1 MKYSINYTKK
11 FKKNLRLCQK
21 RGYDMNLFE
30 QVSNLL
36 ETTGSF
42 PSNTTRISY
51 PGNTQDCGN
60 VISKETGC

>member
-36 ETTGSF
+36 ETTGSL
-42 PSNTTRISY
+42 PSQYHRISY
-51 PGNTQDCGN
+51 PGNTRDCGN
-60 VISKETGC
+60 AISKETGC

>member
-11 FKKNLRLCQK
+11 FKKNLRLCKK

-36 ETTGSF
+36 ETTGSL
-42 PSNTTRISY
+42 PPNTTRISY

-60 VISKETGC
+60 AISKETGC

>member
-36 ETTGSF
+36 ETTVPF
-42 PSNTTRISY
+42 PPNTTRISY
-51 PGNTQDCGN
+51 PGNTRDCGN
-60 VISKETGC
+60 AISKETGC

>member
-36 ETTGSF
+36 ETTGSL
-42 PSNTTRISY
+42 PSQYHPHKLS
-51 PGNTQDCGN
+51 GNTRDCGN
-60 VISKETGC
+60 DISKEPGC